1 MLRQEADF
9 ALHAPPRVLSVML
22 GNLLRNACHY
32 TDAGTVTVTLRRG
45 SIDVTDT
52 GVGMSAD
59 ELAQVFEPFYRAGDR
74 RKDGQGIG
82 LSIVRRLSER
92 YRLAGRLDSERGH
105 GTTAT
110 IRFPSAS

>member
-1 MLRQEADF
+1 
-9 ALHAPPRVLSVML
+9 
-22 GNLLRNACHY
+22 
-32 TDAGTVTVTLRRG
+32 
-45 SIDVTDT
+45 
-52 GVGMSAD
+52 MSDD
-59 ELAQVFEPFYRAGDR
+59 ELSKVFEPFYRAGDR

-92 YRLAGRLDSERGH
+92 YGWPVTLDSEPGR